1 MRALPHHQTQ
11 GHPHK
16 ALSTDWLRIKQRED
30 VIMKQTIIA
39 FLFTMEQSWKMCG
52 VVCLLSML
60 PCHQGEV
67 QFLRGTGPDF
77 PFQQFR
83 QSFCFHI
90 RKSSIRHC
98 WIQSKLA
105 RQGRLKEAAR
115 FWIQKGKKLCL
126 RVPSACVYE
135 VQEMN

>member
-11 GHPHK
+11 GHPRK
-16 ALSTDWLRIKQRED
+16 ALSTDWLRIKQGED
-30 VIMKQTIIA
+30 VTMKQTIIA
-39 FLFTMEQSWKMCG
+39 FSFTMEQSQKMCG

-83 QSFCFHI
+83 QSFCFHT
-90 RKSSIRHC
+90 
-98 WIQSKLA
+98 W
-105 RQGRLKEAAR
+105 
-115 FWIQKGKKLCL
+115 
-126 RVPSACVYE
+126 
-135 VQEMN
+135 